1 MAEIYPIGA
10 SNHTYKTLF
19 LASSNG
25 TGIPQSKSLVI
36 ALGFN
41 PSLIHDLTCPKTFAF
56 QLSLLSF
63 KNHFFKKG
71 SKLFN
76 GRNQCFVFLSTGLFP
91 LSFDFGFIKS
101 VAFKLEPQLSH

>member
-10 SNHTYKTLF
+10 SNHTYNTLS
-19 LASSNG
+19 LAPSNG

-41 PSLIHDLTCPKTFAF
+41 PSLIQDLTCPNTLVF
-56 QLSLLSF
+56 QVFSLSTR
-63 KNHFFKKG
+63 NHFFKND

-76 GRNQCFVFLSTGLFP
+76 GRNQCLVFLKIGLFP
-91 LSFDFGFIKS
+91 LNLDLGFIKS
-101 VAFKLEPQLSH
+101 VAFKLDPQLSH